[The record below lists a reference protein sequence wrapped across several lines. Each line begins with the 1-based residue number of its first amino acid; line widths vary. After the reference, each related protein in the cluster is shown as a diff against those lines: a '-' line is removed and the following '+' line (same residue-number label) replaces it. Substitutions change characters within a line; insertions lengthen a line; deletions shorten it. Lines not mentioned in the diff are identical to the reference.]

1 MTDALVRKQGRARRA
16 WDQHGSKMILA
27 IIVLTT
33 WIISAEWNDQKNRLV
48 IIDLVASH
56 ERIID
61 KMRDRLRTVHD
72 ANIFLAGELA
82 KAQGK
87 SGVALDKATEAVRKA
102 DTVIEEIKKSNSEE
116 TKK

>member
-33 WIISAEWNDQKNRLV
+33 WIISAEWSDQKNRL
-48 IIDLVASH
+48 IIGSLVSSQ
-56 ERIID
+56 ERIIE

-72 ANIFLAGELA
+72 ANIVLAGELA

-87 SGVALDKATEAVRKA
+87 SGAALDKATEAVKKA
-102 DTVIEEIKKSNSEE
+102 DTVLEEIKKSTSEE
-116 TKK
+116 PKK